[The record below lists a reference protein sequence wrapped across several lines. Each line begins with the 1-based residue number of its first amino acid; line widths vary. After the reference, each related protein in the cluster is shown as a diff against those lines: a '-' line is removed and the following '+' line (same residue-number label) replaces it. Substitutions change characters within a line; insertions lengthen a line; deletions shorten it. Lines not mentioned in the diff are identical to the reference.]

1 MARPLRVQYPNAVY
15 HITCRGNEQKPIFR
29 DDRDRSIFLKKLIE
43 SMDIYG
49 VKLHGYV
56 LMSNHF
62 HLLLE
67 TPLGNLGEFMRRFN
81 ISYTGYFNYRYKRS
95 GHLYQGRYKSILV
108 DKDNYLSILSRYI
121 HLNPIRTRL
130 FEKASPRDKT
140 NYLRRYRW
148 SSLPGYLDKRKKESF
163 IEYAVVLGGY
173 GGDAERGRRG
183 YLRALYEDIEGALE
197 IRGKIIGQSILGGE
211 EFVTWVDKTF
221 LKGKGDLESSSVRTI
236 KKHLGRKEI
245 LRVIEEVTGKT
256 LGDMIEEK
264 GILRQMGMELLCRAG
279 GLKGPE
285 TGELFRV
292 GYTSVSQERRRLR
305 NRLSHDRDAQ
315 HLFKQLLDKCH
326 D

>member
-29 DDRDRSIFLKKLIE
+29 DDEDRSIFLKKLIE
-43 SMDIYG
+43 SMDIYA

-56 LMSNHF
+56 LMGNHF

-81 ISYTGYFNYRYKRS
+81 ISYTGYFNYRHKRS

-108 DKDNYLSILSRYI
+108 DKDNYLSILSRYL
-121 HLNPIRTRL
+121 HLNPIRTQL

-148 SSLPGYLDKRKKESF
+148 SSLPGYLDKGKREPF
-163 IEYAVVLGGY
+163 IEYAFVLDEY
-173 GGDAERGRRG
+173 GGDTERGRRG
-183 YLRALYEDIEGALE
+183 YLRTLYEDIEEALE

-221 LKGKGDLESSSVRTI
+221 LEGKGDLESSSVRTI
-236 KKHLGRKEI
+236 KKHLGKKEI
-245 LRVIEEVTGKT
+245 LKVIEEVTGKT
-256 LGDMIEEK
+256 LEDMVEEK
-264 GILRQMGMELLCRAG
+264 GILRQMGMELLCRIG

-285 TGELFRV
+285 TGVLFRV

-315 HLFKQLLDKCH
+315 YLFKQLLGKCH

>member
-1 MARPLRVQYPNAVY
+1 MQYHNAVY
-15 HITCRGNEQKPIFR
+15 HVTCRGNEQKPIFR
-29 DDRDRSIFLKKLIE
+29 DEGDRSIFLKKLVE
-43 SMDIYG
+43 SIDIYA
-49 VKLHGYV
+49 VRLYSYV
-56 LMSNHF
+56 LMGNHF

-81 ISYTGYFNYRYKRS
+81 ISYTGYFNYRHKRS

-108 DKDNYLSILSRYI
+108 DKDNYLSVLSRYI

-130 FEKASPRDKT
+130 FEKASSREKS
-140 NYLRRYRW
+140 NYLRGYRW
-148 SSLPGYLDKRKKESF
+148 SSLPGYLEKRKKESF
-163 IEYAVVLGGY
+163 IEYSVVLGEY
-173 GGDAERGRRG
+173 GGDTERGRRG
-183 YLRALYEDIEGALE
+183 YLKAVSEDIEGGLD

-211 EFVTWVDKTF
+211 EFVTWVNKTF
-221 LKGKGDLESSSVRTI
+221 LKGAGDREGSSIRTI
-236 KKHLGRKEI
+236 KRHLGRKEI
-245 LRVIEEVTGKT
+245 LKVIEQVTGKS
-256 LGDMIEEK
+256 LEDMIEEK

-285 TGELFRV
+285 VGELFRV

-315 HLFKQLLDKCH
+315 GLFKKLLDKCH

>member
-43 SMDIYG
+43 SMDIYA

-56 LMSNHF
+56 LMGNHF

-81 ISYTGYFNYRYKRS
+81 ISYTGYFNYRHKRS

-108 DKDNYLSILSRYI
+108 DKDNYLSVLSRYI

-130 FEKASPRDKT
+130 FEKASRRDKA

-163 IEYAVVLGGY
+163 IEFAVVLGEY
-173 GGDAERGRRG
+173 GGDTERGRRG
-183 YLRALYEDIEGALE
+183 YLRALHEDIEGALE

-221 LKGKGDLESSSVRTI
+221 LKGKGGQESSSIRTI
-236 KKHLGRKEI
+236 KKHLGKKEI
-245 LRVIEEVTGKT
+245 LKVIEEVTGKT
-256 LGDMIEEK
+256 LEDMIKEK
-264 GILRQMGMELLCRAG
+264 GILRQMGMELLCRTG

-305 NRLSHDRDAQ
+305 NRLSHDRDAR
-315 HLFKQLLDKCH
+315 HLFEQLLDKCH
-326 D
+326 Y

>member
-1 MARPLRVQYPNAVY
+1 
-15 HITCRGNEQKPIFR
+15 
-29 DDRDRSIFLKKLIE
+29 
-43 SMDIYG
+43 MDIYAI
-49 VKLHGYV
+49 KLYGYV
-56 LMSNHF
+56 LMENHF
-62 HLLLE
+62 HLLVK

-81 ISYTGYFNYRYKRS
+81 ISYTGYFNYRHKRS

-130 FEKASPRDKT
+130 FEKASPRDKS

-148 SSLPGYLDKRKKESF
+148 SSLPGYLDRRKKESF
-163 IEYAVVLGGY
+163 IEYTVVLGEY
-173 GGDAERGRRG
+173 GGNTERGRRG
-183 YLRALYEDIEGALE
+183 YQRALYEDIEGALE
-197 IRGKIIGQSILGGE
+197 IRGEIIGQSILGGE
-211 EFVTWVDKTF
+211 EFVTWVNKTF
-221 LKGKGDLESSSVRTI
+221 LKGEGDLESSSIRTI
-236 KKHLGRKEI
+236 KKHLGKKEI
-245 LRVIEEVTGKT
+245 LKVIEEVTGKT
-256 LGDMIEEK
+256 LEDMIEEK
-264 GILRQMGMELLCRAG
+264 GILRQMGMELLCRIG

-315 HLFKQLLDKCH
+315 YLFKQLLDKCH

>member
-1 MARPLRVQYPNAVY
+1 MTRPLRVQYPNAVY
-15 HITCRGNEQKPIFR
+15 HVTCRGNEQKPIFR

-43 SMDIYG
+43 SMDIYAI
-49 VKLHGYV
+49 KLYGYV
-56 LMSNHF
+56 LMENHF
-62 HLLLE
+62 HLLVK

-81 ISYTGYFNYRYKRS
+81 ISYTGYFNYRHKRS

-121 HLNPIRTRL
+121 HLNPIQTRL
-130 FEKASPRDKT
+130 FEKASPRDKS

-148 SSLPGYLDKRKKESF
+148 SSLPGYLDRRKKESF
-163 IEYAVVLGGY
+163 IEYTVVLGEY
-173 GGDAERGRRG
+173 GGNTERGRRG
-183 YLRALYEDIEGALE
+183 YQRALYEDIEGALE
-197 IRGKIIGQSILGGE
+197 IRGEIIGQSILGGE
-211 EFVTWVDKTF
+211 EFVTWVNKTF
-221 LKGKGDLESSSVRTI
+221 LKGEGDLESSSIRTI
-236 KKHLGRKEI
+236 KKHLGKKEI
-245 LRVIEEVTGKT
+245 LKVIEEVTGKT
-256 LGDMIEEK
+256 LEDMIEEK
-264 GILRQMGMELLCRAG
+264 GILRQMGMELLCRIG

-315 HLFKQLLDKCH
+315 YLFKQLLDKCH